1 MFIAS
6 AWRGSS
12 GCFAALFPLNDWEK
26 CLTQRREGAVDKF
39 LDDDDDDRRR
49 AKACQGAE
57 AQGV

>member
-26 CLTQRREGAVDKF
+26 CLTQRREGAEDKWF
-39 LDDDDDDRRR
+39 LTMMTMIAAVRRH
-49 AKACQGAE
+49 E
-57 AQGV
+57 SP